1 MERIKISLKELE
13 TMMVIPQDK
22 MELCDTWI
30 HVVNNGF
37 LWDTF
42 ILNVTELT
50 QRYKVEIIGRGNEQ
64 VVKITK
70 TQLDNYGL
78 PVKTY
83 QHEINVIEYLDSLT
97 KFVLSTK
104 EKSFNDLY
112 KENYSFIDIVPP
124 MSFIQYMIIQ
134 SKNRDIEYIESK
146 EHKAFKSTSKSKKSR
161 QNELTL
167 LDAIKIYQKKENAE
181 KRKYERHKSGWDVRG
196 KFRHYPSGKIG
207 WVKPYSTGTNRTGET
222 KSNKNYIL
230 R

>member
-83 QHEINVIEYLDSLT
+83 KHEINVIEYLDSLT

-146 EHKAFKSTSKSKKSR
+146 EHKAFRSTSKSKKSR

-181 KRKYERHKSGWDVRG
+181 KRKYEHHKTGLGRSSQALAGW
-196 KFRHYPSGKIG
+196 FF
-207 WVKPYSTGTNRTGET
+207 STSAT
-222 KSNKNYIL
+222 
-230 R
+230 